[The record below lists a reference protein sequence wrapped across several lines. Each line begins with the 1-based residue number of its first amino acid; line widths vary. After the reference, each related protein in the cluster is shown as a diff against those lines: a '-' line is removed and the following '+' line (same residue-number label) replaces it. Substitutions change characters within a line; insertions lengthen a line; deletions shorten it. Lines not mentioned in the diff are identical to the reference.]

1 MLHLWYFFTS
11 GQEDD
16 EQYPLLLLS
25 SCPENT
31 GHPSSRAILSGNK
44 KAWLESPI
52 MTTFFMAMLLS
63 GFPNINLQL
72 CHFDCSHTT
81 SCLPWIPITS
91 PKKMRNMRFNSC
103 NAKLCKLE
111 LNNSVLEWCNTVHYA
126 SIHTIAFNVQ
136 IGRDGMI
143 LRWGKEP

>member
-1 MLHLWYFFTS
+1 MAEGLPVRSIIETLEE
-11 GQEDD
+11 GIQDEGVD
-16 EQYPLLLLS
+16 EQEEGS
-25 SCPENT
+25 EDEDEGAEDAN
-31 GHPSSRAILSGNK
+31 
-44 KAWLESPI
+44 
-52 MTTFFMAMLLS
+52 
-63 GFPNINLQL
+63 
-72 CHFDCSHTT
+72 
-81 SCLPWIPITS
+81 
-91 PKKMRNMRFNSC
+91 C